1 MKKIIFIMFTL
12 SVIVFTS
19 CSNDDNIIKIT
30 NENETEMNDSIFQ
43 IVQKERELS
52 KLQNDISAYNITSLG
67 EQGHNTRSFFGKL
80 WKKIKENP
88 ILSAIVTISAD
99 ALGGCL
105 GGVAGGLTSSGIVGL
120 AIAYDVDRAAIVPMP
135 NNIGARHILGTT
147 GGINIPDSLLNSEE
161 VIFGNVVPDN
171 SYMEC
176 YANDSIGYYHNKILY
191 EIFSDDAKL
200 DEFMNMDKQAQ
211 AYAIVEEMK
220 NTPYLRDTYGSAL
233 DNTTNINNGIVI
245 AEAVIELAETA
256 ETEDEFFDGLANLG
270 ITDANVIA
278 VMKEVLNGLYNIDPT
293 TDSGEYYQDVLEIVA
308 NSNLD
313 INMKQ
318 KFADGIIIGQAS
330 NHLWKK
336 VPLDYGSSE
345 EGLGAQ

>member
-1 MKKIIFIMFTL
+1 MLTL
-12 SVIVFTS
+12 SVIAFAS
-19 CSNDDNIIKIT
+19 CSNDDNILEPQERIT
-30 NENETEMNDSIFQ
+30 AEVNDSVLQ
-43 IVQKERELS
+43 IVQQNLELS
-52 KLQNDISAYNITSLG
+52 KLQSNINSYNFNYI
-67 EQGHNTRSFFGKL
+67 EKQNPNTRSIKNFFKNFFRKPWKL
-80 WKKIKENP
+80 I
-88 ILSAIVTISAD
+88 ATIAAD
-99 ALGGCL
+99 AVGGVF
-105 GGVAGGLTSSGIVGL
+105 GGVAGGVTASGIVGCAVAFEL
-120 AIAYDVDRAAIVPMP
+120 TKIANVPMP
-135 NNIGARHILGTT
+135 NNNGARHILGTT

-233 DNTTNINNGIVI
+233 DNTTNINNGIII

>member
-1 MKKIIFIMFTL
+1 MLTL
-12 SVIVFTS
+12 SVIAFAS
-19 CSNDDNIIKIT
+19 CSNDDNILEPQERIT
-30 NENETEMNDSIFQ
+30 AEVNDSVLQ
-43 IVQKERELS
+43 IVQQNLELS
-52 KLQNDISAYNITSLG
+52 KLQSNINSYNFNYI
-67 EQGHNTRSFFGKL
+67 EKQNPNTRSIKNFFKNFFRKPWKL
-80 WKKIKENP
+80 I
-88 ILSAIVTISAD
+88 ATIAAD
-99 ALGGCL
+99 AVGGVF
-105 GGVAGGLTSSGIVGL
+105 GGVAGGVTASGIVGC
-120 AIAYDVDRAAIVPMP
+120 AVAFEVTKIAIVPMP
-135 NNIGARHILGTT
+135 NNIGPRHILGTT

-161 VIFGNVVPDN
+161 VIFGNIVPDN

-200 DEFMNMDKQAQ
+200 DEFMNMNKQAQ

>member
-1 MKKIIFIMFTL
+1 MLTL
-12 SVIVFTS
+12 SVIAFAS
-19 CSNDDNIIKIT
+19 CSNDDNILEPQESIT
-30 NENETEMNDSIFQ
+30 AEVNDSVLQ
-43 IVQKERELS
+43 IVQQNLELS
-52 KLQNDISAYNITSLG
+52 KLQYNIQNYNIKYT
-67 EQGHNTRSFFGKL
+67 EVQAPNTRGF
-80 WKKIKENP
+80 WKKFK
-88 ILSAIVTISAD
+88 SFISDHFLGIIATVAAD
-99 ALGGCL
+99 AVGGVF
-105 GGVAGGLTSSGIVGL
+105 GGVAGGVTASGIVGC
-120 AIAYDVDRAAIVPMP
+120 AVAFEVTKIAIVPMP
-135 NNIGARHILGTT
+135 NNIGPRHILGTT

>member
-1 MKKIIFIMFTL
+1 MKKIFFIMLTL
-12 SVIVFTS
+12 SVIAFAS
-19 CSNDDNIIKIT
+19 CSNDDNILEPQESIT
-30 NENETEMNDSIFQ
+30 AEVNDSVLQ
-43 IVQKERELS
+43 IVQQNLELS
-52 KLQNDISAYNITSLG
+52 KLQYNIQNYNSIYV
-67 EQGHNTRSFFGKL
+67 EKQNPNTRSIWEKIGRAL
-80 WKKIKENP
+80 KKNFLGI
-88 ILSAIVTISAD
+88 IATIAAD
-99 ALGGCL
+99 AVGGVF
-105 GGVAGGLTSSGIVGL
+105 GGVAGGVTASGIVGC
-120 AIAYDVDRAAIVPMP
+120 AVAFEVTKIAIVPMP
-135 NNIGARHILGTT
+135 NNIGPRHILGTT

-171 SYMEC
+171 SYMAC

>member
-1 MKKIIFIMFTL
+1 
-12 SVIVFTS
+12 
-19 CSNDDNIIKIT
+19 
-30 NENETEMNDSIFQ
+30 
-43 IVQKERELS
+43 
-52 KLQNDISAYNITSLG
+52 
-67 EQGHNTRSFFGKL
+67 
-80 WKKIKENP
+80 
-88 ILSAIVTISAD
+88 
-99 ALGGCL
+99 
-105 GGVAGGLTSSGIVGL
+105 
-120 AIAYDVDRAAIVPMP
+120 MP

-191 EIFSDDAKL
+191 EIFSDNAKL

>member
-1 MKKIIFIMFTL
+1 MLTL
-12 SVIVFTS
+12 SVIAFAS
-19 CSNDDNIIKIT
+19 CSNDDNILEPQERIT
-30 NENETEMNDSIFQ
+30 AEVNDSVLQ
-43 IVQKERELS
+43 IVQQNLELS
-52 KLQNDISAYNITSLG
+52 KLQSNINSYNFNYI
-67 EQGHNTRSFFGKL
+67 EKQNPNTRSIKNFFKNFFRKPWKL
-80 WKKIKENP
+80 I
-88 ILSAIVTISAD
+88 ATIAAD
-99 ALGGCL
+99 AVGGVF
-105 GGVAGGLTSSGIVGL
+105 GGVAGGVTASGIVGC
-120 AIAYDVDRAAIVPMP
+120 AVAFEVTKIAIVPMP

-191 EIFSDDAKL
+191 EIFSDNAKL

>member
-1 MKKIIFIMFTL
+1 MLTL
-12 SVIVFTS
+12 SVIAFAS
-19 CSNDDNIIKIT
+19 CSNDDNILEPQERIT
-30 NENETEMNDSIFQ
+30 AEVNDSVLQ
-43 IVQKERELS
+43 IVQQNLELS
-52 KLQNDISAYNITSLG
+52 KLQSNINSYNFNYI
-67 EQGHNTRSFFGKL
+67 EKQNPNTRSIKNFFKNFFRKPWKL
-80 WKKIKENP
+80 I
-88 ILSAIVTISAD
+88 ATIAAD
-99 ALGGCL
+99 AVGGVF
-105 GGVAGGLTSSGIVGL
+105 GGVAGGVTASGIVGC
-120 AIAYDVDRAAIVPMP
+120 AVAFEVTKIAIVPMP

-293 TDSGEYYQDVLEIVA
+293 TDSGEYYQDVLEIVE

-345 EGLGAQ
+345 EGLEHNSDLNVNGS

>member
-1 MKKIIFIMFTL
+1 MKKIFFIMLTL
-12 SVIVFTS
+12 SVIAFAS
-19 CSNDDNIIKIT
+19 CSNDDNILEPQERIT
-30 NENETEMNDSIFQ
+30 AEVNDSVLQ
-43 IVQKERELS
+43 IVQQNLELS
-52 KLQNDISAYNITSLG
+52 KLQSNINSYNFNYI
-67 EQGHNTRSFFGKL
+67 EKQNPNTRSIKNFFKNFFRKPWKL
-80 WKKIKENP
+80 I
-88 ILSAIVTISAD
+88 ATIAAD
-99 ALGGCL
+99 AVGGVF
-105 GGVAGGLTSSGIVGL
+105 GGVAGGVTASGIVGC
-120 AIAYDVDRAAIVPMP
+120 AVAFEVTKIAIVPMP

>member
-1 MKKIIFIMFTL
+1 MLTL
-12 SVIVFTS
+12 SVIAFAS
-19 CSNDDNIIKIT
+19 CSNDDNILEPQERIT
-30 NENETEMNDSIFQ
+30 AEVNDSVLQ
-43 IVQKERELS
+43 IVQQNLELS
-52 KLQNDISAYNITSLG
+52 KLQSNINSYNFNYI
-67 EQGHNTRSFFGKL
+67 EKQNPNTRSIKNFFKNFFRKPWKL
-80 WKKIKENP
+80 I
-88 ILSAIVTISAD
+88 ATIAAD
-99 ALGGCL
+99 AVGGVF
-105 GGVAGGLTSSGIVGL
+105 GGVAGGVTASGIVGC
-120 AIAYDVDRAAIVPMP
+120 AVAFEVTKIAIVPMP

-200 DEFMNMDKQAQ
+200 DEFMNMNKQAQ

>member
-1 MKKIIFIMFTL
+1 MLTL
-12 SVIVFTS
+12 SVIAFAS
-19 CSNDDNIIKIT
+19 CSNDDNILEPQESIT
-30 NENETEMNDSIFQ
+30 AEVNDSVLQ
-43 IVQKERELS
+43 IVQQNLELS
-52 KLQNDISAYNITSLG
+52 KLQYNIQNYNSIYV
-67 EQGHNTRSFFGKL
+67 EKQNPNTRSIWEKIGRAL
-80 WKKIKENP
+80 KKNFLGI
-88 ILSAIVTISAD
+88 IATIAAD
-99 ALGGCL
+99 AVGGVF
-105 GGVAGGLTSSGIVGL
+105 GGVAGGVTASGIVGC
-120 AIAYDVDRAAIVPMP
+120 AVAFEVTKIAIVPMP
-135 NNIGARHILGTT
+135 NNIGPRHILGTT

-171 SYMEC
+171 SYMAC

>member
-1 MKKIIFIMFTL
+1 MLTL
-12 SVIVFTS
+12 SVIAFAS
-19 CSNDDNIIKIT
+19 CSNDDNILEPQERIT
-30 NENETEMNDSIFQ
+30 AEVNDSVLQ
-43 IVQKERELS
+43 IVQQNLELS
-52 KLQNDISAYNITSLG
+52 KLQSNINSYNFNYI
-67 EQGHNTRSFFGKL
+67 EKQNPNTRSIKNFFKNFFRKPWKL
-80 WKKIKENP
+80 I
-88 ILSAIVTISAD
+88 ATIAAD
-99 ALGGCL
+99 AVGGVF
-105 GGVAGGLTSSGIVGL
+105 GGVAGGVTASGIVGC
-120 AIAYDVDRAAIVPMP
+120 AVAFEVTKIAIVPMP
-135 NNIGARHILGTT
+135 NNIGPRHILGTT

-200 DEFMNMDKQAQ
+200 DEFMNMNKQAQ

>member
-1 MKKIIFIMFTL
+1 MLTL
-12 SVIVFTS
+12 SVIAFAS
-19 CSNDDNIIKIT
+19 CSNDDNILEPQESIT
-30 NENETEMNDSIFQ
+30 AEVNDSVLQ
-43 IVQKERELS
+43 IVQQNLELS
-52 KLQNDISAYNITSLG
+52 KLQYNIQNYNSIYV
-67 EQGHNTRSFFGKL
+67 EKQNPNTRSIWEKIGRAL
-80 WKKIKENP
+80 KKNFLGI
-88 ILSAIVTISAD
+88 IATIAAD
-99 ALGGCL
+99 AVGGVF
-105 GGVAGGLTSSGIVGL
+105 GGVAGGVTASGIVGC
-120 AIAYDVDRAAIVPMP
+120 AVAFEVTKIAIVPMP
-135 NNIGARHILGTT
+135 NNIGPRHILGTT

>member
-1 MKKIIFIMFTL
+1 MKKIFFIMFTL
-12 SVIVFTS
+12 SVIAFAS
-19 CSNDDNIIKIT
+19 CSNDDNILEPQESIT
-30 NENETEMNDSIFQ
+30 AEVNDSVLQ
-43 IVQKERELS
+43 IVQQNLELS
-52 KLQNDISAYNITSLG
+52 KLQYNIQNYNIKYNEVQTP
-67 EQGHNTRSFFGKL
+67 NTRSL
-80 WKKIKENP
+80 WKKFKSFISDHFLGV
-88 ILSAIVTISAD
+88 IATIAAD
-99 ALGGCL
+99 AVGGVF
-105 GGVAGGLTSSGIVGL
+105 GGVAGGVTASGIVGC
-120 AIAYDVDRAAIVPMP
+120 AVAFEVTKIAIVPMP

-233 DNTTNINNGIVI
+233 DNTTNINNGIII

-293 TDSGEYYQDVLEIVA
+293 TDSGEYYQDVLEIVE

>member
-1 MKKIIFIMFTL
+1 MKKIFFIMLTL
-12 SVIVFTS
+12 SVIAFAS
-19 CSNDDNIIKIT
+19 CSNDDNILEPQERIT
-30 NENETEMNDSIFQ
+30 AEVNDSVLQ
-43 IVQKERELS
+43 IVQQNLELS
-52 KLQNDISAYNITSLG
+52 KLQSNINSYNFNYI
-67 EQGHNTRSFFGKL
+67 EKQNPNTRSIKNFFKNFFRKPWKL
-80 WKKIKENP
+80 I
-88 ILSAIVTISAD
+88 ATIAAD
-99 ALGGCL
+99 AVGGVF
-105 GGVAGGLTSSGIVGL
+105 GGVAGGVTASGIVGC
-120 AIAYDVDRAAIVPMP
+120 AVAFEVTKIAIVPMP

-233 DNTTNINNGIVI
+233 DNTTNINNGIII

>member
-1 MKKIIFIMFTL
+1 MKKIFFIMLTL
-12 SVIVFTS
+12 SVIAFAS
-19 CSNDDNIIKIT
+19 CSNDDNILEPQERIT
-30 NENETEMNDSIFQ
+30 AEVNDSVLQ
-43 IVQKERELS
+43 IVQQNLELS
-52 KLQNDISAYNITSLG
+52 KLQSNINSYNFNYI
-67 EQGHNTRSFFGKL
+67 EKQNPNTRSIKNFFKNFFRKPWKL
-80 WKKIKENP
+80 I
-88 ILSAIVTISAD
+88 ATIAAD
-99 ALGGCL
+99 AVGGVF
-105 GGVAGGLTSSGIVGL
+105 GGVAGGVTASGIVGC
-120 AIAYDVDRAAIVPMP
+120 AVAFEVTKIAIVPMP

-233 DNTTNINNGIVI
+233 DNTTNINNGIII

-293 TDSGEYYQDVLEIVA
+293 TDSGEYYQDVLEIVE

>member
-1 MKKIIFIMFTL
+1 MLTL
-12 SVIVFTS
+12 SVIAFAS
-19 CSNDDNIIKIT
+19 CSNDDNILEPQERIT
-30 NENETEMNDSIFQ
+30 AEVNDSVLQ
-43 IVQKERELS
+43 IVQQNLELS
-52 KLQNDISAYNITSLG
+52 KLQSNINSYNFNYI
-67 EQGHNTRSFFGKL
+67 EKQNPNTRSIKNFFKNFFRKPWKL
-80 WKKIKENP
+80 I
-88 ILSAIVTISAD
+88 ATIAAD
-99 ALGGCL
+99 AVGGVF
-105 GGVAGGLTSSGIVGL
+105 GGVAGGVTASGIVGC
-120 AIAYDVDRAAIVPMP
+120 AVAFEVTKIAIVPMP
-135 NNIGARHILGTT
+135 NNIGPRHILGTT

>member
-1 MKKIIFIMFTL
+1 MLTL
-12 SVIVFTS
+12 SVIAFAS
-19 CSNDDNIIKIT
+19 CSNDDNILEPQERIT
-30 NENETEMNDSIFQ
+30 AEVNDSVLQ
-43 IVQKERELS
+43 IVQQNLELS
-52 KLQNDISAYNITSLG
+52 KLQSNINSYNFNYI
-67 EQGHNTRSFFGKL
+67 EKQNPNTRSIKNFFKNFFRKPWKL
-80 WKKIKENP
+80 I
-88 ILSAIVTISAD
+88 ATIAAD
-99 ALGGCL
+99 AVGGVF
-105 GGVAGGLTSSGIVGL
+105 GGVAGGVTASGIVGC
-120 AIAYDVDRAAIVPMP
+120 AVAFEVTKIAIVPMP

-293 TDSGEYYQDVLEIVA
+293 TDSGEYYQDVLEIVE

>member
-1 MKKIIFIMFTL
+1 MLTL
-12 SVIVFTS
+12 SVIAFAS
-19 CSNDDNIIKIT
+19 CSNDDNILEPQERIT
-30 NENETEMNDSIFQ
+30 AEVNDSVLQ
-43 IVQKERELS
+43 IVQQNLELS
-52 KLQNDISAYNITSLG
+52 KLQSNINSYNFNYI
-67 EQGHNTRSFFGKL
+67 EKQNPNTRSIKKFFKNFFRKPWKL
-80 WKKIKENP
+80 I
-88 ILSAIVTISAD
+88 ATIAAD
-99 ALGGCL
+99 AVGGVF
-105 GGVAGGLTSSGIVGL
+105 GGVAGGVTASGIVGC
-120 AIAYDVDRAAIVPMP
+120 AVAFEVTKIAIVPMP

-191 EIFSDDAKL
+191 EIFSDNAKL

>member
-1 MKKIIFIMFTL
+1 MIAFA
-12 SVIVFTS
+12 S
-19 CSNDDNIIKIT
+19 CSNDDNILEPQERIT
-30 NENETEMNDSIFQ
+30 AEVNDSVLQ
-43 IVQKERELS
+43 IVQQNLELS
-52 KLQNDISAYNITSLG
+52 KLQSNINSYNFNYI
-67 EQGHNTRSFFGKL
+67 EKQNPNTRSIKNFFKNFFRKPWKL
-80 WKKIKENP
+80 I
-88 ILSAIVTISAD
+88 ATIAAD
-99 ALGGCL
+99 AVGGVF
-105 GGVAGGLTSSGIVGL
+105 GGVAGGVTASGIVGC
-120 AIAYDVDRAAIVPMP
+120 AVAFEVTKIAIVPMP

-191 EIFSDDAKL
+191 EIFSDNAKL

>member
-1 MKKIIFIMFTL
+1 MKKIFFIMLTL
-12 SVIVFTS
+12 SVIAFAS
-19 CSNDDNIIKIT
+19 CSNDDNILEPQESIT
-30 NENETEMNDSIFQ
+30 AEVNDSVLQ
-43 IVQKERELS
+43 IVQQNLELS
-52 KLQNDISAYNITSLG
+52 KLQYNIQNYNSIYV
-67 EQGHNTRSFFGKL
+67 EKQNPNTRSIWEKIGRAL
-80 WKKIKENP
+80 KKNFLGI
-88 ILSAIVTISAD
+88 IATIAAD
-99 ALGGCL
+99 AVGGVF
-105 GGVAGGLTSSGIVGL
+105 GGVAGGVTASGIVGC
-120 AIAYDVDRAAIVPMP
+120 AVAFEVTKIAIVPMP
-135 NNIGARHILGTT
+135 NNIGPRHILGTT

>member
-1 MKKIIFIMFTL
+1 MLTL
-12 SVIVFTS
+12 SVIAFAS
-19 CSNDDNIIKIT
+19 CSNDDNILEPQERIT
-30 NENETEMNDSIFQ
+30 AEVNDSVLQ
-43 IVQKERELS
+43 IVQQNLELS
-52 KLQNDISAYNITSLG
+52 KLQSNINSYNFNYI
-67 EQGHNTRSFFGKL
+67 EKQNPNTRSIKNFFKNFFRKPWKL
-80 WKKIKENP
+80 I
-88 ILSAIVTISAD
+88 ATIAAD
-99 ALGGCL
+99 AVGGVF
-105 GGVAGGLTSSGIVGL
+105 GGVAGGVTASGIVGC
-120 AIAYDVDRAAIVPMP
+120 AVAFEVTKIAIVPMP

-233 DNTTNINNGIVI
+233 DNTTNINNGIII

-293 TDSGEYYQDVLEIVA
+293 TDSGEYYQDVLEIVE

>member
-1 MKKIIFIMFTL
+1 MKKIFFIMLTL
-12 SVIVFTS
+12 SVIAFAS
-19 CSNDDNIIKIT
+19 CSNDDNILEPQERIT
-30 NENETEMNDSIFQ
+30 AEVNDSVLQ
-43 IVQKERELS
+43 IVQQNLELS
-52 KLQNDISAYNITSLG
+52 KLQSNINSYNFNYI
-67 EQGHNTRSFFGKL
+67 EKQNPNTRSIKNFFKNFFRKPWKL
-80 WKKIKENP
+80 I
-88 ILSAIVTISAD
+88 ATIAAD
-99 ALGGCL
+99 AVGGVF
-105 GGVAGGLTSSGIVGL
+105 GGVAGGVTASGIVGC
-120 AIAYDVDRAAIVPMP
+120 AVAFEVTKIAIVPMP

-191 EIFSDDAKL
+191 EIFSDNAKL